1 MTRISHTELSAAQQ
15 DFASWWRAKQTP
27 RSRGRRLGYAQAVKL
42 AAYKFHLLQG
52 DRSASL
58 AHFDQLVAR
67 RLTNPK
73 KIADARL
80 QLEAYIDW
88 VGRSGVIVADHRVRL
103 NLPLD
108 ADVALGGEVSRIDIG
123 RRGYRAVLL
132 GARFPSRW
140 KEETRMPLIQLGVA
154 NKYDRS
160 PDDITIAVQL
170 LDGTR
175 LEEISFGVGER
186 DEALTA
192 AVALAKRV
200 RRALSRSAR

>member
-15 DFASWWRAKQTP
+15 DFAGWWRAKQMP
-27 RSRGRRLGYAQAVKL
+27 ASGGRRLGYAQAVKL
-42 AAYKFHLLQG
+42 AVYKFHLLQG
-52 DRSASL
+52 DRVAAL

-67 RLTNPK
+67 SLTNAR

-88 VGRSGVIVADHRVRL
+88 AARSGVIVADHRIRL

-108 ADVALGGEVSRIDIG
+108 ADVALGGEVSRIDVG
-123 RRGYRAVLL
+123 PGGYRAVLL
-132 GARFPSRW
+132 GARLPSRW
-140 KEETRMPLIQLGVA
+140 KEETRMPLIQLAVA

-170 LDGTR
+170 LDGTH
-175 LEEISFGVGER
+175 LDEIGFDAGER
-186 DEALTA
+186 DEAFAA

-200 RRALSRSAR
+200 KRALSRTAR